1 MTRFAS
7 VPRVTAAGA
16 VAALAALLL
25 WVLYGRWPETF
36 VLPYVLALVAT
47 AGCGLFVLFATLTDS
62 LNNPRRGVRIRPI
75 RGFDVAVG
83 LLLAGP
89 SLWALSPFF
98 DAF

>member
-1 MTRFAS
+1 MMRYAS

-36 VLPYVLALVAT
+36 VLPYVAALVAT
-47 AGCGLFVLFATLTDS
+47 AGCGSFILLATISDRVT
-62 LNNPRRGVRIRPI
+62 NPRRGVRIRPI
-75 RGFDVAVG
+75 RGFDLAVG
-83 LLLAGP
+83 VLLAGP
-89 SLWALSPFF
+89 SLWALSPFL

>member
-7 VPRVTAAGA
+7 VPRVMAAGA

-36 VLPYVLALVAT
+36 VLPYVLALLAT
-47 AGCGLFVLFATLTDS
+47 AACGLFILFATITDR
-62 LNNPRRGVRIRPI
+62 LANPRRGVRIRPI

-83 LLLAGP
+83 VLLAGP
-89 SLWALSPFF
+89 SLWALSPFL